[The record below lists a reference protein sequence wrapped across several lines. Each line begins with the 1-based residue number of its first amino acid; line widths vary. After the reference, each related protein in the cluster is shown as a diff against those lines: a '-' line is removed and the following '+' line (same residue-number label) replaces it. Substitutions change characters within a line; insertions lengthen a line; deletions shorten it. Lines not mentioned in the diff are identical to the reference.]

1 MLDAL
6 TSARVTCCAYNRCVA
21 FSRRRLF
28 GFLADA
34 ARDAAS
40 AAGAEP
46 RKTAAESPR
55 ETEAF
60 EDSLEILATTGPEY
74 GGGLSNHAP
83 MVADAL
89 LALARPQAIRPW
101 VERYRRSLS
110 ESSSGRNPIEGEW
123 REALGDF
130 SRHGDWVVFFRRAI
144 AERPWREVLSDWT
157 TRLAP
162 GASAAA
168 FHGLL
173 RTAHAARSLGRFE
186 SPARRRELAE
196 GLAYWAARFQT
207 LPDTGGWRTDTRLPS
222 EALPAVDL
230 LPDSER
236 AAGGSIDGALRPLA
250 SSAAFAGVA
259 GLIDSSLDGS
269 RVVSDMAETFSGAYL
284 AHSTG
289 FSAIALLH
297 AVTGPSAVRLLLPY
311 LDERTR
317 HVLLR
322 FVWQGAAGI
331 YAVYGRPD
339 AGPVPTPPLMGREGL
354 IDRAVAT
361 GDEHAIKLTEAALRE
376 NAVLPRHVF
385 LAAALDGVSRFA
397 PGII

>member
-1 MLDAL
+1 M
-6 TSARVTCCAYNRCVA
+6 T

-28 GFLADA
+28 GFFADA

-46 RKTAAESPR
+46 RRTAAAESAR

-60 EDSLEILATTGPEY
+60 EDALEIIAVTGPEY

-110 ESSSGRNPIEGEW
+110 APPSGRNPIEGEW

-173 RTAHAARSLGRFE
+173 RTAHAARSLGRFD

-196 GLAYWAARFQT
+196 GLAYWAARFRA

-222 EALPAVDL
+222 EALPAVEL

-236 AAGGSIDGALRPLA
+236 AEGGSIDDALQRLA

-269 RVVSDMAETFSGAYL
+269 RVVSDMAETFAGAYL
-284 AHSTG
+284 VHSTG
-289 FSAIALLH
+289 SSAIALLH

-311 LDERTR
+311 LDDRTR
-317 HVLLR
+317 RVLLR
-322 FVWQGAAGI
+322 FAWQAAAGI

-361 GDEHAIKLTEAALRE
+361 GDEHAIKLAEAALRE
-376 NAVLPRHVF
+376 NAVMPQPVF
-385 LAAALDGVSRFA
+385 LAAALDGVSRFG
-397 PGII
+397 PNWP